1 MSEHALITTDQLQGL
16 LVQQYQQQE
25 TLLVRLAAIIEQQE
39 KRIAAL
45 EKSKITINSKQA
57 KAMSKRIGER
67 AQAISDKYSLS
78 KKSCGSIRT
87 AIRRELMRQ
96 YGITDLHDLPVG
108 YYELAGQLVDGWSSY
123 SLVRKLRDKE
133 AGL

>member
-16 LVQQYQQQE
+16 LMQQYQQQE
-25 TLLVRLAAIIEQQE
+25 TLLVRMAAMIEQQE

-45 EKSKITINSKQA
+45 ERRCITINSKQA
-57 KAMSKRIGER
+57 KALSKRIGVR
-67 AQAISDKYSLS
+67 AQAVSDKYSLS

-87 AIRRELMRQ
+87 AIRREVLRQ
-96 YGITDLHDLPVG
+96 YGIADLHDLPVG

-123 SLVRKLRDKE
+123 TMVRKLRDKE